1 MRKIRGLEREL
12 QEKVTV
18 DCQTGQL
25 IEGITHFHRTN
36 TPANIY
42 LFKVNNRNIGIILM
56 FLMLT
61 WNIFHTF
68 FNVSTVDPEL
78 WVTVNVELLLT
89 VDKKQTPSER
99 FLVKRNNI
107 KQK

>member
-1 MRKIRGLEREL
+1 MTGSVSFKHICFPNITQKMRGLERKL

-18 DCQTGQL
+18 DCQAGQL

-36 TPANIY
+36 NPANIY

-61 WNIFHTF
+61 
-68 FNVSTVDPEL
+68 
-78 WVTVNVELLLT
+78 
-89 VDKKQTPSER
+89 
-99 FLVKRNNI
+99 
-107 KQK
+107 